1 MNILQVLPELGS
13 GGVETGTIDLAKE
26 LILQGH
32 KAVVISNGGKLLDEL
47 AACGAK
53 HYALPVHEKN
63 PFTIIS
69 MIGSIK
75 DIIKK
80 EDIDIVHARSRVPAL
95 SAFFAARSA
104 GVPFITTCH
113 GHYSKH
119 FFSRVMGWSRFVI
132 VASNVVARHM
142 IKGFGVPRERIRLIP
157 RGVDLEKFTYIKPD
171 VSMSKKE
178 YTIGV
183 VGRITPIKG
192 HIYFIRAISKVVRLM
207 PNIKIL
213 IIGDAPAS
221 KPKYRQELEVLIRRL
236 SLTKYISFLGV
247 CHNVPEKMKD
257 LDLLVMPS
265 IGEETFGR
273 VIIEA
278 QASGVPV
285 IASRIGGIVDL
296 IKDGEN
302 GILIAPRDWSG
313 LSEAIIRVLRDN
325 GLRQRLSLRARS
337 SVEKNFT
344 LANMYKKTVKVY
356 NEALDSYRI
365 LIIKWSALGDI
376 VLSLPALKA
385 IKDKFPRAHISLL
398 TSREGLE
405 LVKRYPYIKEFFI
418 FRRASGIEGIAT
430 LLDVSSEL
438 RRSSFDLI
446 CDLQNNKKSH
456 IISFLSFTQRR
467 LGYKSGNL
475 DFLLTEG
482 VDGARM
488 NMPPIE
494 HQFRLLKQLGIDSPP
509 ELPSLMISEQELKY
523 ADKLISESW
532 IGRSEALIGI
542 SLSAS
547 QKWETK
553 RWPAERLAK
562 LCDLLAQSKIRIII
576 TGAKED
582 SLYAKRVLML
592 TRSKPFDITGRTSV
606 MQLAA
611 VIKKCQVFITSD
623 SAPMHI
629 ATLCGVPFV
638 ALFGPT
644 SPKRHLQPNGKYRV
658 IHKKLKCSPCYKP
671 KCSNPICMEKI
682 TPEEVA
688 AAVGELLK
696 TKL

>member
-1 MNILQVLPELGS
+1 MNILQVLPELKS

-26 LILQGH
+26 LIRHGH
-32 KAVVISNGGKLLDEL
+32 RAVVISNGGKLVDEL
-47 AACGAK
+47 TACGGK
-53 HYALPVHEKN
+53 HYNLPVHEKN

-75 DIIKK
+75 EIIRK
-80 EDIDIVHARSRVPAL
+80 EGIEIVHARSRIPGF
-95 SAFFAARSA
+95 SAFFAARSV
-104 GVPFITTCH
+104 GIPFITTCH
-113 GHYSKH
+113 GYYSKH
-119 FFSRVMGWSRFVI
+119 FLSRVMGWGRFVI
-132 VASNVVARHM
+132 ASGNVVARHM
-142 IKGFGVPRERIRLIP
+142 IKSFGVPRERIRLIP

-171 VSMSKKE
+171 ISMPKKE

-183 VGRITPIKG
+183 IGRITPIKG

-236 SLTKYISFLGV
+236 SLTKYISFLGI
-247 CHNVPEKMKD
+247 CHNIPEKMKK

-273 VIIEA
+273 VIVEA

-302 GILIAPRDWSG
+302 GILTAPRDWSG
-313 LSEAIIRVLRDN
+313 LSEAIIRVLKDRDF
-325 GLRQRLSLRARS
+325 RQRLSRKGRS
-337 SVEKNFT
+337 GVEKNFT
-344 LANMYKKTVKVY
+344 LMNMYKKTVKVY
-356 NEALDSYRI
+356 SEALHSYRI

-376 VLSLPALKA
+376 ILSLPALKA
-385 IKDKFPRAHISLL
+385 IKDKFPKAHISLL

-405 LVKRYPYIKEFFI
+405 FIKRYPYVKEFFMI
-418 FRRASGIEGIAT
+418 RQTGGIEGIGA
-430 LLDVSSEL
+430 LLNASSEL

-456 IISFLSFTQRR
+456 LISFLSFTRR
-467 LGYKSGNL
+467 RVGYKSGNL

-482 VDGARM
+482 IDGARM
-488 NMPPIE
+488 NIPPVE
-494 HQFRLLKQLGIDSPP
+494 HQFRLLKQLGIDSAP
-509 ELPSLMISEQELKY
+509 ELGLLMISKQESEY
-523 ADKLISESW
+523 ADRLISESW
-532 IGRSEALIGI
+532 IGKAEALVGI
-542 SLSAS
+542 SLNAS
-547 QKWETK
+547 RKWRTK
-553 RWPAERLAK
+553 SWPAEKLAK
-562 LCDLLAQSKIRIII
+562 LCDILAQSRIRIVI
-576 TGAKED
+576 TGTKED
-582 SLYAKRVLML
+582 SIYAKRVLLL

-606 MQLAA
+606 TQLAA

-629 ATLCGVPFV
+629 ALFCGVGLV

-644 SPKRHLQPNGKYRV
+644 DPKRHLQPHGRYR
-658 IHKKLKCSPCYKP
+658 IICKRLKCSPCYKP
-671 KCSNPICMEKI
+671 KCNDPICMKKI

-688 AAVGELLK
+688 FAVKELLK
-696 TKL
+696 G